1 MANNSLSKNYFW
13 VILCLFSI
21 TVTFSQ
27 RSVIG
32 ASGGSAILANNHYI
46 SYSVG
51 QQGITG
57 TFTNADGKV
66 IQQGF
71 EHGLL
76 RIVSRKTIETPVSIQ
91 TTAYPNPFTTSINF
105 SFSKPLNRVVELTV
119 FDELG
124 RLVLRK
130 QQTAINKLS
139 VSLARFSD
147 GVYTITIKGATFNY
161 TTRVIKQN

>member
-1 MANNSLSKNYFW
+1 MINNSSPKKYSWLILS
-13 VILCLFSI
+13 LFSI
-21 TVTFSQ
+21 TVAFGQ

-32 ASGGSAILANNHYI
+32 ASGGSATLVNNHYV
-46 SYSVG
+46 SYSIG

-57 TFTNADGKV
+57 TIIGADGKT

-76 RIVSRKTIETPVSIQ
+76 QIISSKTIAAPVSIQ

-105 SFSKPLNRVVELTV
+105 SFSKPLNEEVALTV
-119 FDELG
+119 FDNLG
-124 RLVLRK
+124 RLVLTKK
-130 QQTAINKLS
+130 QIAINKLS

-161 TTRVIKQN
+161 TTRVIKHN